1 MGENVGN
8 IPDLNV
14 DGPAESGLVE
24 ELLNF
29 PTFASIEFLQ
39 GDSKLNEPKGQTFA
53 PSRPWLVLDASLKKH
68 LLHVQKFSR
77 VLAP

>member
-1 MGENVGN
+1 MCENVGN

-14 DGPAESGLVE
+14 DRLAKRGLVE
-24 ELLNF
+24 KLLDFANL
-29 PTFASIEFLQ
+29 ASIEFLE
-39 GDSKLNEPKGQTFA
+39 GDSKLDEPKGQTFA